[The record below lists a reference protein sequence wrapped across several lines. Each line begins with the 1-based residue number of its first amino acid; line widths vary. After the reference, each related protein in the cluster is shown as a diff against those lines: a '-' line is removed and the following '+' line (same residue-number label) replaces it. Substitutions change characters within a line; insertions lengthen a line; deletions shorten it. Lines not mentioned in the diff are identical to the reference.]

1 MTAGTN
7 GPGSPG
13 GMGVPGGREGPGF
26 SPEDALFARRIVQ
39 VRGPLDETTAG
50 DLAAR
55 LMYLDGSG
63 DEAVTLYVDSPGGPL
78 HAAFSVLD
86 TIALLGVPVDTV
98 CVGRA
103 EGTAVAVVAAGR
115 RRHAAPHARFRL
127 GEPDVSVSGRAD
139 QLQSWATYHAEQAT
153 RLAGALAAATGRPAE
168 HVEADLAAGRWLDAE
183 QAQAY
188 GIVDDTWP
196 ATAGRGRVAGGG
208 GAPGGDGEA
217 RW

>member
-7 GPGSPG
+7 DPG
-13 GMGVPGGREGPGF
+13 GTGVPGGGEGSGF
-26 SPEDALFARRIVQ
+26 RPEDALFARRIVQ
-39 VRGPLDETTAG
+39 VRGPLDEAAAG

-86 TIALLGVPVDTV
+86 TIELLGVPVDTV

-196 ATAGRGRVAGGG
+196 AAAGRGRLAGGG

-217 RW
+217 RR